1 MSPALFAIGFAA
13 ALEYI
18 QSNLAALAPSSRVF
32 SYLDD
37 IIVIVPAA
45 VGESALDAVVRTL
58 EGVGLTVNAGKTAA
72 WTLDPNTALPARLHG
87 LRKDRCEVLGAMAPW
102 LDADGDSSHVG
113 SLTNGASVVDSAK
126 AFVTK
131 VVELRGAGVSAQ
143 GAFLLLR
150 AFSQVTSLICSG
162 PTTSVAIGLSSSMRF
177 C

>member
-1 MSPALFAIGFAA
+1 MFAIGLAA

-18 QSNLAALAPSSRVF
+18 QSSLVALAPSSRVF

-37 IIVIVPAA
+37 IIVVVPAA

-72 WTLDPNTALPARLHG
+72 WTLDPSTALPARLQG

-102 LDADGDSSHVG
+102 LDADGDFSRVG
-113 SLTNGASVVDSAK
+113 VHNLTNGVSVVDSAK

-131 VVELRGAGVSAQ
+131 VVELRGAGLSAK

-150 AFSQVTSLICSG
+150 AFSQGHVTHLLGSNRECS
-162 PTTSVAIGLSSSMRF
+162 TRF